1 MKINSRVRFYST
13 GDLVLNGSLGTI
25 IGEYGSLWI
34 VLLDV
39 PYAGNLGIVISEW
52 NLEED
57 DSKIDMKFNCDHTMQ
72 PIPWDSKT
80 MGSRYDYLIALKC
93 LKCSIIR
100 TEVERIV

>member
-1 MKINSRVRFYST
+1 MNFRRDNFVRTLLNSMIN
-13 GDLVLNGSLGTI
+13 I
-25 IGEYGSLWI
+25 
-34 VLLDV
+34 
-39 PYAGNLGIVISEW
+39 
-52 NLEED
+52 D